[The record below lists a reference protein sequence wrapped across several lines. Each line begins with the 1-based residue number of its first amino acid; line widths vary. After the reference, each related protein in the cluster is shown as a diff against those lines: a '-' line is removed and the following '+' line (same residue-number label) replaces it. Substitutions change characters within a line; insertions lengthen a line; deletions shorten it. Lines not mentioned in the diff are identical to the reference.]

1 MGLAAACPAS
11 TSAGVLATGP
21 APSGPHSGPLRPPSG
36 LAESQTHREREEQ
49 MFSLHDKSKQRCNF
63 FCVCSISRN
72 KHPKIKWRNPV
83 AFVLKILK
91 LIRVTTGT
99 FGIDRGLSG

>member
-1 MGLAAACPAS
+1 MGCGGGPQLPEEGRQAPCLGAVTVGLAAACPAS

-49 MFSLHDKSKQRCNF
+49 MFSLHDKSKQ
-63 FCVCSISRN
+63 
-72 KHPKIKWRNPV
+72 
-83 AFVLKILK
+83 
-91 LIRVTTGT
+91 
-99 FGIDRGLSG
+99 